1 MQYGKAPS
9 FGELLKTFRK
19 QRHIR
24 QQQLADL
31 LDVHRNTIGAW
42 ERGDRLP
49 ATRGLV
55 LEVARCLRL
64 EQQETTRL
72 LEASLTAVLTY

>member
-1 MQYGKAPS
+1 MEYGKAPA
-9 FGELLKTFRK
+9 FGELLRTFRK
-19 QRHIR
+19 QRCVR
-24 QQQLADL
+24 QQQLADQ

-64 EQQETTRL
+64 EQQETARL